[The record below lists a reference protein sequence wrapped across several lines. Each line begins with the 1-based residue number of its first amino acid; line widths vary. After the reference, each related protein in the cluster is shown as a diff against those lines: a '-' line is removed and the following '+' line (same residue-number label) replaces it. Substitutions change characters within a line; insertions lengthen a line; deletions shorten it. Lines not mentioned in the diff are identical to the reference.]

1 MNMVLG
7 EQRKETSGS
16 VIRGVGKEE
25 RQKSGQ
31 GLEGHWQVQ
40 QLRRV
45 EADSGDRCSEV
56 RRRRQTSEDQRQLIQ
71 DWMTRWGQG
80 RLVTS

>member
-1 MNMVLG
+1 MIMVLG
-7 EQRKETSGS
+7 EQRKETNGS

-25 RQKSGQ
+25 RQESGQ
-31 GLEGHWQVQ
+31 GLEGHWKVQ

-56 RRRRQTSEDQRQLIQ
+56 RRRRQISEHQRQSGK
-71 DWMTRWGQG
+71 TG
-80 RLVTS
+80 